1 MARNSRSFT
10 SAMSLEKQL
19 AAYALAGG
27 VAVLATQG
35 SAEASIVYSGVQ
47 NLSLQPLGGPY
58 AAVSIDFDFDTSSD
72 AAFLAAFGTSKFT
85 ISLVSHDTTRVVAD
99 ASTLTLLPDGPY
111 TKNVATVLP
120 GATLVGPTAPGGGS
134 WVNAASSSDPTKAGF
149 QDYDSTSGASL
160 ISGWAG
166 VTRKFI
172 GLEVDLDNSGTSPDL
187 HYAWIRV
194 SVAADLSTATLP
206 QFLVIHDWAYETQTG
221 VGILTGAGA
230 GVVPE
235 PGTLQVVALG
245 GAGLVAWRRRRQQAE
260 SAVTEAC

>member
-1 MARNSRSFT
+1 
-10 SAMSLEKQL
+10 MSLEKQL

-58 AAVSIDFDFDTSSD
+58 AAVSIDFDFDTFSD

-85 ISLVSHDTTRVVAD
+85 ISLVSNYTTRVVAD

-134 WVNAASSSDPTKAGF
+134 WVNAASSSDPTKAGL
-149 QDYDSTSGASL
+149 QDYDNTSGASL

-172 GLEVDLDNSGTSPDL
+172 GLEVDLDNSRTSPDL

-194 SVAADLSTATLP
+194 SVVSDLSTATLP
-206 QFLVIHDWAYETQTG
+206 TCLVIHDWAYETQTG

-230 GVVPE
+230 VPE

-245 GAGLVAWRRRRQQAE
+245 GAGLVAWRRRRLQAE